1 MKNKL
6 LKQIL
11 RINLRFYKDNRN
23 SFSFSN
29 NQEIKK
35 GKDCYYKILNLSV
48 SASDEEIKKQY
59 FKLAK
64 ENHPDSRSENK
75 VNKYSFEQI
84 SEAYDVLSNT
94 SKREVYD
101 SIVLGT
107 NVGKRLMSNKSI
119 YEDFSKNNNISQKN
133 SKNE

>member
-6 LKQIL
+6 LKQIFN
-11 RINLRFYKDNRN
+11 INARYYKDNCKL
-23 SFSFSN
+23 FSFSN
-29 NQEIKK
+29 NQEVKK

-64 ENHPDSRSENK
+64 ENHPDSKNENK
-75 VNKYSFEQI
+75 VNKYSFEEI
-84 SEAYDVLSNT
+84 TEAYDILSNT

-107 NVGKRLMSNKSI
+107 NIGKRLMSNKSI
-119 YEDFSKNNNISQKN
+119 YEDFSNN
-133 SKNE
+133 SKINSENE